1 MESTIITIYARR
13 VLDEALEVVDKLD
26 PDLAAAVR
34 KSCSNLQTAHAEP
47 GMTVPSTAAL
57 SRVATAKPG
66 GVCGQPYAHGTC
78 DGILRADGVCEKCRR
93 RAYAKPKTGPRKQC
107 RLCGSTLRTDKR
119 SGQCSNDK
127 KCRERAAAKKA

>member
-1 MESTIITIYARR
+1 MSLITIYARR

-34 KSCSNLQTAHAEP
+34 KSCSNLQAAHAEP

-66 GVCGQPYAHGTC
+66 GVCGQ
-78 DGILRADGVCEKCRR
+78 
-93 RAYAKPKTGPRKQC
+93 RKQC
-107 RLCGSTLRTDKR
+107 RLCGSTLRTHNT